1 MIEMALY
8 IAFCVI
14 GIIQYLKGVL
24 CNIPAKVWAMLQ
36 PLLCV
41 LLAFVWIIL
50 PNWIFTGILAFAL
63 SQIGYETI
71 IQTIKKKISELTKRE
86 IDVLKMIASG
96 AFNKEIALTL
106 NISERTVKNH
116 ISNIF
121 KHSNRE

>member
-24 CNIPAKVWAMLQ
+24 CNIPTKVWAILQ

-41 LLAFVWIIL
+41 LLAFVWVIL
-50 PNWIFTGILAFAL
+50 PNLVSTGILAFAL

-71 IQTIKKKISELTKRE
+71 IQTIKKKIRE
-86 IDVLKMIASG
+86 DK
-96 AFNKEIALTL
+96 
-106 NISERTVKNH
+106 
-116 ISNIF
+116 
-121 KHSNRE
+121 

>member
-24 CNIPAKVWAMLQ
+24 CNIPTKVWAILQ

-41 LLAFVWIIL
+41 LLAFVWVIL

-71 IQTIKKKISELTKRE
+71 IQTIKKKISKDEE
-86 IDVLKMIASG
+86 
-96 AFNKEIALTL
+96 
-106 NISERTVKNH
+106 
-116 ISNIF
+116 
-121 KHSNRE
+121 